1 MLGIS
6 EGCISSSPLHRVA
19 GKLQRTERDWLIL
32 KQTRGCA
39 VDKDMVM
46 MMMMPFISRLEGE
59 KAQCGN
65 WAENIKR
72 SFNYEMMPTLE
83 CHHFLFSQPLAS
95 FFFSPCETFC
105 RLATSSDFMMRRLS
119 AVSKGEPQHN
129 IEASYYE
136 RSKYEN
142 LFIILI
148 CMEREKCWGGDTHF
162 RERKLNLF
170 FLVVE
175 IEMIMSSCATLLL
188 SDKRD
193 RGKCLTGFG

>member
-19 GKLQRTERDWLIL
+19 DKLQRTERDWLIL

-95 FFFSPCETFC
+95 FFFLLAKHSADSLHHPTLWWDDC
-105 RLATSSDFMMRRLS
+105 RQCLKANPNTTLKRLIMS
-119 AVSKGEPQHN
+119 
-129 IEASYYE
+129 EANM
-136 RSKYEN
+136 KICL
-142 LFIILI
+142 LFWYAW
-148 CMEREKCWGGDTHF
+148 REKSAGEATHIF
-162 RERKLNLF
+162 VKGNWTF
-170 FLVVE
+170 F
-175 IEMIMSSCATLLL
+175 
-188 SDKRD
+188 
-193 RGKCLTGFG
+193 FW